1 MTQQKSLKVNEAS
14 KVLCRQSDDLCRAA
28 KVVRLKSKHA
38 REASAAQRLLRKNYS
53 AFKETLNPMKLKIFL
68 DTESYRCLTSCLSIA
83 ARTRTAIL
91 TAVLLGNTRVIDC
104 DDVEARDL
112 LLGTRSECPGA
123 ARRIIEAIN
132 LAGLTE

>member
-104 DDVEARDL
+104 GRR
-112 LLGTRSECPGA
+112 RSSRSFVGNAKRVFRCRSQDYRSNKPRWA
-123 ARRIIEAIN
+123 D
-132 LAGLTE
+132 